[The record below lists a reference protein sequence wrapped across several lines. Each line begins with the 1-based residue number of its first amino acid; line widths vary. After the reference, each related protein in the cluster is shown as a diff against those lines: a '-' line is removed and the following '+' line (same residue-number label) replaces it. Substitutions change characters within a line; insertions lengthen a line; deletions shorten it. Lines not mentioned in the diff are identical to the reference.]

1 MESSAM
7 TQTTSASSSSLLVRL
22 GIPPALAWGYVAVLL
37 FMIGDGV
44 ESNYLAP
51 YLSQNGFTLDIAAT
65 VITFYGVTVTLG
77 SWLAGS
83 LSTLF
88 GPRRVMLLGGL
99 IWVVFEMLF
108 LAWALPAKSVMGIA
122 LTYGLRG
129 LAYPMFAYAFLVWIQ
144 SAAPAE
150 MRGSATGWFWLAFT
164 GGLPTLGSLVAIF
177 SITLIGEYA
186 TFWLSLGLVILGIV
200 VMMAAVKERSGYGPL
215 LDTHQCT
222 QSRWRILMGGIDILW
237 REPRIAAAALV
248 RIINTTPYF
257 GFFIFLPGFFT
268 ERIGF
273 SQTEYLTLITIM
285 GLVGMSFN
293 PVIGKLSDRIGWR
306 KVLTF
311 FGGLGSAISM
321 LLMYFVPQWSGGSF
335 VLSVLFACLY
345 GITLCGYV
353 PAAALFSSL
362 CAKKDK
368 GNAMAIYCCAA
379 GLSTFF
385 GPALYSGLNALF
397 GTGGVIWCYALLYL
411 ISAITSWC
419 FLLSPSDPGE
429 QNNPAARRLRKLDS
443 VTSE

>member
-1 MESSAM
+1 MTNTSSAHPI
-7 TQTTSASSSSLLVRL
+7 LNRL
-22 GIPPALAWGYVAVLL
+22 GIPPGLALGYIAVLI

-51 YLSQNGFTLDIAAT
+51 YLEQNGFSLDIAAT
-65 VITFYGVTVTLG
+65 VIAFYGITVTLG

-83 LSTLF
+83 LSTLY
-88 GPRRVMLLGGL
+88 GPRRVMMLGAA
-99 IWVVFEMLF
+99 IWIIFEILF
-108 LAWALPAKSVMGIA
+108 LSFALPNKSVVLTA

-129 LAYPMFAYAFLVWIQ
+129 VAYPMFAYAFLVWIQ
-144 SAAPAE
+144 AAAPAE

-177 SITLIGEYA
+177 SIKVIGEYA
-186 TFWLSLGLVILGIV
+186 TFWLSLCLVALGALLMLV
-200 VMMAAVKERSGYGPL
+200 AVKERTGRAPL
-215 LDTHQCT
+215 LDPAHRN
-222 QSRWRILMGGIDILW
+222 QSKLQTLMGGIDILW
-237 REPRIAAAALV
+237 RRPRIAAAAVV

-268 ERIGF
+268 KIGF

-306 KVLTF
+306 RVLTF
-311 FGGLGSAISM
+311 FGGIGSAISM
-321 LLMYFVPQWSGGSF
+321 LLMYFVPQWSHGNF
-335 VLSVLFACLY
+335 FLSVVFACLY

-362 CAKKDK
+362 CDKKDK
-368 GNAMAIYCCAA
+368 GNSMAIYCFAA

-385 GPALYSGLNALF
+385 GPALYGILNALF
-397 GTGGVIWCYALLYL
+397 GTAGVIWVYASLYIVSAL
-411 ISAITSWC
+411 ISWF
-419 FLLSPSDPGE
+419 FLLSPLDPGE
-429 QNNPAARRLRKLDS
+429 QNNPAAARVRILDS
-443 VTSE
+443 AVSD

>member
-1 MESSAM
+1 MTTSSAN
-7 TQTTSASSSSLLVRL
+7 SPWLIRL

-51 YLSQNGFTLDIAAT
+51 YLHKNGFSLNIAAA
-65 VITFYGVTVTLG
+65 VIAFYGVTVTLG

-83 LSTLF
+83 LSTLI
-88 GPRRVMLLGGL
+88 GPRKVMLAGGL
-99 IWVVFEMLF
+99 IWIVFEVLF
-108 LAWALPAKSVMGIA
+108 LAVALPSHSVMLLA

-129 LAYPMFAYAFLVWIQ
+129 VAYPMFAYAFLVWIQ
-144 SAAPAE
+144 SAAPAS

-177 SITLIGEYA
+177 SIQWVGEYA
-186 TFWLSLGLVILGIV
+186 TFWLSLVLVALGLL
-200 VMMAAVKERSGYGPL
+200 VMLLALKERSGYQSL
-215 LDTHQCT
+215 LDAEHRQQGT
-222 QSRWRILMGGIDILW
+222 WRTLMGGIDILW
-237 REPRIAAAALV
+237 REPRIAAAAVV

-273 SQTEYLTLITIM
+273 SQTEYLSLITIM

-293 PVIGKLSDRIGWR
+293 PIVGKISDRLGWR
-306 KVLTF
+306 KVLTW
-311 FGGLGSAISM
+311 FGGLGSAVSM
-321 LLMYFVPQWSGGSF
+321 LLMYFVPLWSHGSF
-335 VLSVLFACLY
+335 VLSVVCACLY

-362 CAKKDK
+362 CQPKDK
-368 GNAMAIYCCAA
+368 GNAMAIYCFAA

-385 GPALYSGLNALF
+385 GPALYAAVNSLF
-397 GTGGVIWCYALLYL
+397 GTSGVIWGYAFLYL
-411 ISAITSWC
+411 VSAVVSWH
-419 FLLSPSDPGE
+419 FLLSPLDPGE
-429 QNNPAARRLRKLDS
+429 QHNPNAQRLRRSDP
-443 VTSE
+443 VVQE

>member
-1 MESSAM
+1 M
-7 TQTTSASSSSLLVRL
+7 TTSPANPSRLIRL

-51 YLSQNGFTLDIAAT
+51 YLHQNGFSMNIAAA
-65 VITFYGVTVTLG
+65 VIAFYGVTVTIG

-83 LSTLF
+83 LSTLI
-88 GPRRVMLLGGL
+88 GPRKVMLAGGL
-99 IWVVFEMLF
+99 IWIVFEVLF
-108 LAWALPAKSVMGIA
+108 LAVALPSQSVILLA

-129 LAYPMFAYAFLVWIQ
+129 VAYPMFAYAFLVWIQ
-144 SAAPAE
+144 AAAPAE

-177 SITLIGEYA
+177 SIQWIGEYA
-186 TFWLSLGLVILGIV
+186 TFWLSLGLVITGLL
-200 VMMAAVKERSGYGPL
+200 VMLLALKERSGYQSL
-215 LDTHQCT
+215 LDVEHRN
-222 QSRWRILMGGIDILW
+222 QSTGRTLMGGIDILW

-268 ERIGF
+268 AEIGF
-273 SQTEYLTLITIM
+273 SQTEYLSLITIM

-293 PVIGKLSDRIGWR
+293 PIVGKISDRIGWR
-306 KVLTF
+306 KVLTV
-311 FGGLGSAISM
+311 FGGLGSGIAM
-321 LLMYFVPQWSGGSF
+321 LLMYYVPQWSHGSF
-335 VLSVLFACLY
+335 TLSVICACLY

-362 CAKKDK
+362 CQPKDK
-368 GNAMAIYCCAA
+368 GNAMAIYCFAA

-385 GPALYSGLNALF
+385 GPALYGAFNALS
-397 GTGGVIWCYALLYL
+397 GTPAVIWGYAFLYL
-411 ISAITSWC
+411 VSAVVSWC
-419 FLLSPSDPGE
+419 FLLSPLDPGE
-429 QNNPAARRLRKLDS
+429 QNNPAAQRLRRLNPLA
-443 VTSE
+443 SE

>member
-1 MESSAM
+1 MTTSSAN
-7 TQTTSASSSSLLVRL
+7 SPWLIRL

-51 YLSQNGFTLDIAAT
+51 YLHKNGFSLNIAAA
-65 VITFYGVTVTLG
+65 VIAFYGVTVTLG

-83 LSTLF
+83 LSTLI
-88 GPRRVMLLGGL
+88 GPRKVMLAGGL
-99 IWVVFEMLF
+99 IWIVFEVLF
-108 LAWALPAKSVMGIA
+108 LAVALPSHSVMLLA

-129 LAYPMFAYAFLVWIQ
+129 VAYPMFAYAFLVWIQ
-144 SAAPAE
+144 SAAPAS

-177 SITLIGEYA
+177 SIQWVGEYA
-186 TFWLSLGLVILGIV
+186 TFWLSLVLVALGLL
-200 VMMAAVKERSGYGPL
+200 VMLLALKERSGYQSL
-215 LDTHQCT
+215 LDAEHRQQGT
-222 QSRWRILMGGIDILW
+222 WRTLMGGIDILW
-237 REPRIAAAALV
+237 REPRIAAAAVV

-273 SQTEYLTLITIM
+273 SQTEYLSLITIM

-293 PVIGKLSDRIGWR
+293 PIVGKISDRLGWR
-306 KVLTF
+306 KVLTW
-311 FGGLGSAISM
+311 FGGLGSALSM
-321 LLMYFVPQWSGGSF
+321 LLMYFVPLWSHGSF
-335 VLSVLFACLY
+335 VLSVVCACLY

-362 CAKKDK
+362 CQPKDK
-368 GNAMAIYCCAA
+368 GNAMAIYCFAA

-385 GPALYSGLNALF
+385 GPALYAAVNSLF
-397 GTGGVIWCYALLYL
+397 GTSGVIWGYAFLYL
-411 ISAITSWC
+411 VSAVVSWR
-419 FLLSPSDPGE
+419 FLLSPLDPGE
-429 QNNPAARRLRKLDS
+429 QHNPNAQRLRRSDP
-443 VTSE
+443 VVQE

>member
-1 MESSAM
+1 M
-7 TQTTSASSSSLLVRL
+7 TTTTSPAASSLLVRL
-22 GIPPALAWGYVAVLL
+22 GIPPALAWGYIAVLL

-51 YLSQNGFTLDIAAT
+51 YLSHNGFTLDIAAT
-65 VITFYGVTVTLG
+65 VIAFYGITVTLG

-83 LSTLF
+83 LSTLI
-88 GPRRVMLLGGL
+88 GPRKVMLLGGT
-99 IWVVFEMLF
+99 IWIVFEILF
-108 LAWALPAKSVMGIA
+108 LAFALPAQSFVGIA
-122 LTYGLRG
+122 LTYGVRG
-129 LAYPMFAYAFLVWIQ
+129 VAYPMFAYAFLVWIQ
-144 SAAPAE
+144 SAAPTE

-177 SITLIGEYA
+177 SIRAIGEYG
-186 TFWLSLGLVILGIV
+186 TFWLSLVLVVLG
-200 VMMAAVKERSGYGPL
+200 MAIMLLAVKERSGYSSL
-215 LDTHQCT
+215 LDDQQRSQGT
-222 QSRWRILMGGIDILW
+222 WRTLMGGIDILW
-237 REPRIAAAALV
+237 REPRIAAAAVV

-273 SQTEYLTLITIM
+273 SQTEYLSLITIM

-293 PVIGKLSDRIGWR
+293 PIVGKISDRIGWR

-311 FGGLGSAISM
+311 FGGLGSGIAM

-335 VLSVLFACLY
+335 ILSVICACLY

-362 CAKKDK
+362 CATKDK
-368 GNAMAIYCCAA
+368 GNAMAIYCFAA

-397 GTGGVIWCYALLYL
+397 GTEGVIWCYALLYL
-411 ISAITSWC
+411 ISAVTSWC
-419 FLLSPSDPGE
+419 FLLSPLDPGE

>member
-1 MESSAM
+1 M
-7 TQTTSASSSSLLVRL
+7 TTSSHPTLLQRL
-22 GIPPALAWGYVAVLL
+22 GIPGNLAWGYIAVLI

-51 YLSQNGFTLDIAAT
+51 YLSQNGFTLDIAAS
-65 VITFYGVTVTLG
+65 VIAFYGITVTLG

-83 LSTLF
+83 LSTLY
-88 GPRRVMLLGGL
+88 GPRRVMLLGAA
-99 IWVVFEMLF
+99 IWIVFEILF
-108 LAWALPAKSVMGIA
+108 LSFALPNKSVVLTA

-129 LAYPMFAYAFLVWIQ
+129 VAYPMFAYAFLVWIQ
-144 SAAPAE
+144 AAAPAE

-177 SITLIGEYA
+177 SIKVMGEYA
-186 TFWLSLGLVILGIV
+186 TFWLSLVLVALGATIMFV
-200 VMMAAVKERSGYGPL
+200 AVKDRTGNAPL
-215 LDTHQCT
+215 LDESHRQ
-222 QSRWRILMGGIDILW
+222 QSTLRTLMGGIDILW
-237 REPRIAAAALV
+237 RRPRIAAAAVV

-268 ERIGF
+268 GIGF

-306 KVLTF
+306 RVLTF
-311 FGGLGSAISM
+311 FGGIGSAVSM
-321 LLMYFVPQWSGGSF
+321 LLMYFVPQWSHGNF
-335 VLSVLFACLY
+335 ALSVIFACLY

-362 CAKKDK
+362 CDTKDK
-368 GNAMAIYCCAA
+368 GNAMAIYCFSA

-385 GPALYSGLNALF
+385 GPALYGILNALF
-397 GTGGVIWCYALLYL
+397 GTAGVIWVYASLYL
-411 ISAITSWC
+411 VSALFSWF
-419 FLLSPSDPGE
+419 FLLSPLDPGE
-429 QNNPAARRLRKLDS
+429 QNNPAAARARILDPMA
-443 VTSE
+443 SE

>member
-1 MESSAM
+1 M
-7 TQTTSASSSSLLVRL
+7 TKTTSPAAHPLLIQL
-22 GIPPALAWGYVAVLL
+22 GIPPALAWGYIAVLL

-51 YLSQNGFTLDIAAT
+51 YLSHNGFTLDIAAT
-65 VITFYGVTVTLG
+65 VIAFYGVTVTLG

-88 GPRRVMLLGGL
+88 GPRRVMVLGGI
-99 IWVVFEMLF
+99 IWIVFEILF
-108 LAWALPAKSVMGIA
+108 LAFALPGKSVMGIA

-129 LAYPMFAYAFLVWIQ
+129 IAYPMFAYAFLVWIQ

-164 GGLPTLGSLVAIF
+164 GGLPTLGSLIAIF
-177 SITLIGEYA
+177 SIQLIGEYA
-186 TFWLSLGLVILGIV
+186 TFWLSLGLVALGLI
-200 VMMAAVKERSGYGPL
+200 VMMVALKERSGYRSLQDEQQRSQG
-215 LDTHQCT
+215 T
-222 QSRWRILMGGIDILW
+222 WRTLMGGIDILW
-237 REPRIAAAALV
+237 REPRIAAAAAV

-268 ERIGF
+268 DRIGF
-273 SQTEYLTLITIM
+273 SQTEYLSLITIM

-293 PVIGKLSDRIGWR
+293 PIVGKLSDRIGWR
-306 KVLTF
+306 KVLTV
-311 FGGLGSAISM
+311 FGGLGSCISM
-321 LLMYFVPQWSGGSF
+321 LLMYFVPQWSDGSYI
-335 VLSVLFACLY
+335 LSVVFACLY

-362 CAKKDK
+362 CEPKDK
-368 GNAMAIYCCAA
+368 GNAMAIYCFAA

-385 GPALYSGLNALF
+385 GPALYGGLNALF
-397 GTGGVIWCYALLYL
+397 GTEGVIWCYALLYL
-411 ISAITSWC
+411 ISAIISWC
-419 FLLSPSDPGE
+419 FLLSPLDPGE
-429 QNNPAARRLRKLDS
+429 QNNPAAKRLRRLNS

>member
-1 MESSAM
+1 MR
-7 TQTTSASSSSLLVRL
+7 QTTPAAAPSFLVRI

-51 YLSQNGFTLDIAAT
+51 YLSHNGFTLDIAAT

-83 LSTLF
+83 LSTLI
-88 GPRRVMLLGGL
+88 GPRQVMLLGGV
-99 IWVVFEMLF
+99 IWIVFEILF
-108 LAWALPAKSVMGIA
+108 LAFALPAKSVIGIA

-144 SAAPAE
+144 SAAPTE
-150 MRGSATGWFWLAFT
+150 IRGSATGWFWLAFT

-177 SITLIGEYA
+177 SIRLIGEYA
-186 TFWLSLGLVILGIV
+186 TFWLSLILVALGLIIMLI
-200 VMMAAVKERSGYGPL
+200 AVKERSGYRALRDEQQRKQSVGRTL
-215 LDTHQCT
+215 L
-222 QSRWRILMGGIDILW
+222 SGIDILW
-237 REPRIAAAALV
+237 REPRIAAAAVV

-273 SQTEYLTLITIM
+273 SQTEYLSLITIM

-293 PVIGKLSDRIGWR
+293 PVIGKISDHIGWR

-311 FGGLGSAISM
+311 FGGLGSGIAM

-335 VLSVLFACLY
+335 ILSVMFACLY

-362 CAKKDK
+362 CATKDK
-368 GNAMAIYCCAA
+368 GNAMAIYCFAA

-385 GPALYSGLNALF
+385 GPALYSGLNKLF
-397 GTGGVIWCYALLYL
+397 GTEGVIWCYALLYL
-411 ISAITSWC
+411 VSALISWC
-419 FLLSPSDPGE
+419 FLLSPLDPGE
-429 QNNPAARRLRKLDS
+429 QNNPAALRLRKLHS
-443 VTSE
+443 AISE

>member
-1 MESSAM
+1 M
-7 TQTTSASSSSLLVRL
+7 TKITSAAPSPLLRRL
-22 GIPPALAWGYVAVLL
+22 GIPPALAWGYIAVLL

-51 YLSQNGFTLDIAAT
+51 YLSHHGFTLDIAAA
-65 VITFYGVTVTLG
+65 VIAFYGVTVTLG

-83 LSTLF
+83 LLTLI
-88 GPRRVMLLGGL
+88 GPRRVMLLGGV
-99 IWVVFEMLF
+99 IWVVFELLF
-108 LAWALPAKSVMGIA
+108 LAFALPAQSVVGIA

-129 LAYPMFAYAFLVWIQ
+129 IAYPMFAYAFLVWIQ
-144 SAAPAE
+144 SAAPLE

-177 SITLIGEYA
+177 SIRMIGEYA
-186 TFWLSLGLVILGIV
+186 TFWLSLVLVASGIV
-200 VMMAAVKERSGYGPL
+200 VMLVAVKERTGYGPL
-215 LDTHQCT
+215 LDEEQRR
-222 QSRWRILMGGIDILW
+222 QGVWRTLMGGIDILW
-237 REPRIAAAALV
+237 REPRIAAAAVV

-273 SQTEYLTLITIM
+273 SQTEYLSLITIM

-293 PVIGKLSDRIGWR
+293 PIVGKMSDRIGWR

-311 FGGLGSAISM
+311 FGGLGSCISM

-335 VLSVLFACLY
+335 ALSVLFACLY

-362 CAKKDK
+362 CEKKDK
-368 GNAMAIYCCAA
+368 GNAMAIYCFAA

-397 GTGGVIWCYALLYL
+397 GTEGVIWCYALLYL
-411 ISAITSWC
+411 VSAITSWC
-419 FLLSPSDPGE
+419 FLLTPLDPGE
-429 QNNPAARRLRKLDS
+429 QNNPAARRLRKLNS
-443 VTSE
+443 ALSE